1 MIKKILEINGGHI
14 SKETSNIL
22 SSEPEFVNL
31 IIQELDYGWM
41 LSECE
46 DTNLDADNIPD
57 DLKDIMLKARQL
69 ECDYVILD
77 ADAECFDGLA
87 VYNWD

>member
-14 SKETSNIL
+14 SKETANTL

-31 IIQELDYGWM
+31 FIQELDYGWM

-46 DTNLDADNIPD
+46 DTDLDTEWRHN
-57 DLKDIMLKARQL
+57 DLREIMLKAREL
-69 ECDYVILD
+69 GCDYVILD
-77 ADAECFDGLA
+77 ADAECLDDLN
-87 VYNWD
+87 VYDWN